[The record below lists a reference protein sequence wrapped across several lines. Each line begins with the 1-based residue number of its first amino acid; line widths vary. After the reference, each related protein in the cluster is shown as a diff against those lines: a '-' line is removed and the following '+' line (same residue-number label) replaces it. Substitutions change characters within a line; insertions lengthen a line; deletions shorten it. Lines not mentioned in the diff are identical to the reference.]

1 MWTLL
6 CSSAFFVWA
15 AGFVSSETVTR
26 KYYLDDMCD
35 DYVDMGGSGLESIR
49 LELTKHLYYSDN
61 MECSVRV
68 RAPTGKR
75 LQIQVLTNSIA
86 NSVNCREDYL
96 TVHDG
101 SQSTAPYVS
110 GFEGRMC
117 WQTVLKKSY
126 ASTGE
131 YVHFRFISNEKDPS
145 EGFKILVTAFRDADD
160 KCTGDE
166 FQCRSSRRCVSKELV
181 CDHYADCLDNSDEC
195 ALTTSAII
203 GIAIACVLTF
213 IIIVTIIACC
223 CCFRGRWRNTGNSK
237 QSVYETSDI
246 YVTPTPE
253 DLYSELQ
260 YHKAA
265 SLPRS
270 LPPPPLPTIQVDSVP
285 PYTEQVQTVHAY
297 EPYHVKMIGPEM
309 THERHVWI
317 TAPPETTRVSRYS
330 DE

>member
-1 MWTLL
+1 MI
-6 CSSAFFVWA
+6 
-15 AGFVSSETVTR
+15 
-26 KYYLDDMCD
+26 KNYLDDMCD

-49 LELTKHLYYSDN
+49 LELTKHL
-61 MECSVRV
+61 VR
-68 RAPTGKR
+68 
-75 LQIQVLTNSIA
+75 
-86 NSVNCREDYL
+86 
-96 TVHDG
+96 
-101 SQSTAPYVS
+101 
-110 GFEGRMC
+110 FEGRMC

-145 EGFKILVTAFRDADD
+145 EGFKILVTAFRD
-160 KCTGDE
+160 
-166 FQCRSSRRCVSKELV
+166 
-181 CDHYADCLDNSDEC
+181 
-195 ALTTSAII
+195 